1 MFRKCR
7 VQESGSLTGIE
18 QQISPKE
25 PNLILIGRLSL
36 TWRCAL
42 GLLVLPRD
50 DELSTP
56 SRMGARL
63 AGFGVP
69 ARRC

>member
-25 PNLILIGRLSL
+25 PNLIATDDALVWYLL
-36 TWRCAL
+36 TY
-42 GLLVLPRD
+42 
-50 DELSTP
+50 
-56 SRMGARL
+56 
-63 AGFGVP
+63 
-69 ARRC
+69 